1 MNRMWRGSRTWGPR
15 VLSEERRVCGYIRKR
30 TGAFCRL
37 SFLFFSVVL
46 LSVGCGTLFR
56 PATHAP
62 SSAIGFSAD
71 MIVTIGGA
79 TSTSRIMSAG
89 EKLRLEVP
97 GGRRSSIMIA
107 RYDLDKLWVLISS
120 AAKYKEFPLDS
131 MGMQFPHFF
140 MPGLEIEKEEAGHER
155 IGSIWATKYRAR
167 IRMCG
172 RVYEGYLWEARDL
185 PGYPLQWEDEK
196 RRTVVRWRNGRIT
209 AISHRLFDIPDGFT
223 ELPSSTRLV
232 AGRENRCRKQRL
244 RNQGP

>member
-1 MNRMWRGSRTWGPR
+1 M
-15 VLSEERRVCGYIRKR
+15 IRKR

-37 SFLFFSVVL
+37 PFLFFSVVL
-46 LSVGCGTLFR
+46 FSAGCGTLFR

-71 MIVTIGGA
+71 MIAIIGGA
-79 TSTSRIMSAG
+79 TSTSRIMSTG

-107 RYDLDKLWVLISS
+107 RYDLDKLWVLIPS
-120 AAKYKEFPLDS
+120 AAMYKELPIAS
-131 MGMQFPHFF
+131 MGVQFPHFF
-140 MPGLEIEKEEAGHER
+140 MPGLELEKEEAGHER
-155 IGSIWATKYRAR
+155 IGSIPATKYLAR

-172 RVYEGYLWEARDL
+172 RTYEGFLWEAKVL

-209 AISHRLFDIPDGFT
+209 ALSDTLFAIPDGFT
-223 ELPSSTRLV
+223 ELPSSTRQV